1 MTHEQ
6 LQRELEELAE
16 KSGISV
22 RYEKGDFDG
31 GYCILKAERI
41 IVINKRL
48 AVPKRTSILAQ
59 ALAEVGIEELYL
71 KPAVREFIED
81 ELAKASGSR
90 V

>member
-6 LQRELEELAE
+6 ILRELEELAE

-22 RYEKGDFDG
+22 RDEKGDFDG

-48 AVPKRTSILAQ
+48 AAEKRTSILAQ